1 MALKLTLSPNEKL
14 VINGAMIQNGD
25 RRSTLVIQNKAAI
38 LREKDIMLPDQANTP
53 MRRVYFAIMMM
64 YLDEKG
70 QKELHDDFFQRITEF
85 MNAIQNPDALGYC
98 AKIIQLVHA
107 KEYYKGLLTCKKL
120 YEFEEAR
127 LNYVPPELPAS
138 TERN

>member
-14 VINGAMIQNGD
+14 VINGAVVQNAD
-25 RRSTLVIQNKAAI
+25 RRTTLVIQNKAAI

-64 YLDEKG
+64 YLDEKS
-70 QKELHDDFFQRITEF
+70 QKQFYDDFFERITEF
-85 MNAIQNPDALGYC
+85 MNAIQNPDALGFC

-107 KEYYKGLLTCKKL
+107 KEYYKALLSCRKL
-120 YEFEEAR
+120 YEFEEVR

-138 TERN
+138 TERD